1 MNGDDG
7 GANQADRM
15 LGHRPYH
22 LLASRTANH
31 AGFAVLIS
39 HVESLRESLDQFT
52 EGVKPSAS

>member
-22 LLASRTANH
+22 LLASLTANQ
-31 AGFAVLIS
+31 ASFAALLS
-39 HVESLRESLDQFT
+39 HSKSLSQSLD
-52 EGVKPSAS
+52 